1 MDVFQLPSIFFKK
14 RVRGND
20 YKIKKRSNP
29 EIASCLIIF
38 LLIGYCVCLCKRE
51 VSVCDKMI

>member
-1 MDVFQLPSIFFKK
+1 MDVFQLFLSFFQK

-29 EIASCLIIF
+29 EIASRVLSSF
-38 LLIGYCVCLCKRE
+38 Y
-51 VSVCDKMI
+51 